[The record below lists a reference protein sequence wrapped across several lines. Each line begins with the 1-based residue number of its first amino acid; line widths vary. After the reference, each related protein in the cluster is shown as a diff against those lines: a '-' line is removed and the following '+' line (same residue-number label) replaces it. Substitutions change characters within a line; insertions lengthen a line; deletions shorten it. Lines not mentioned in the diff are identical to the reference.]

1 MNGTWS
7 GLEPHCQAAFPNTS
21 CPQLGPIA
29 HGDVTVEPGQ
39 IHVNTRAE
47 YQCDIHY
54 TLIGD
59 KERFCQLNGM
69 WSGKEPICHDAN
81 ADTCPPPPPIPN
93 GAMDVAPGPIVV
105 RTRIEYRCHSGYAL
119 LGQSERFCQHNGS
132 WTGAAP
138 VCEANCPVPG
148 PIANGDVSVPG
159 SKLFPNIPVQ
169 YQCNVGYTLVGPQV
183 RVCQADGTWSGSEP
197 VCQSST
203 GPKNCPAPAP
213 IVDGDVDVP
222 PGPLV
227 ANTRVRYRCNV
238 GYLLIGPSERSCKPD
253 GSWTGTQPICQRDS
267 GPTVCPAP
275 GSIPNGA
282 VDMPSGAL
290 IVNAKVQYRC
300 NVGYTLMGPTER
312 ICQPDGSWSGTEP
325 VCQSL
330 PHTPPGDDKTTQPDD
345 TNTNEAKMTS
355 WVLVALMG
363 ILVVAGAVAL
373 YMAYQ
378 FFLSREG
385 GEDAAAIVANQ
396 DVETKSAPLP

>member
-253 GSWTGTQPICQRDS
+253 GSWTGTQPICQR
-267 GPTVCPAP
+267 
-275 GSIPNGA
+275 
-282 VDMPSGAL
+282 
-290 IVNAKVQYRC
+290 
-300 NVGYTLMGPTER
+300 
-312 ICQPDGSWSGTEP
+312 
-325 VCQSL
+325 L